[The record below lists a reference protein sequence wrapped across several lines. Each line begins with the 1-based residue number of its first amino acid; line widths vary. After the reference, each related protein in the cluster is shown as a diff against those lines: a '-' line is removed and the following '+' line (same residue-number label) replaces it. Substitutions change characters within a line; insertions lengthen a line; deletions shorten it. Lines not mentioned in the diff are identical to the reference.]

1 MTNQDTKCVIV
12 INEELPLGI
21 IANTCTILGITL
33 GKHVPELVGEDAV
46 DSSEKSHLGII
57 TIPVPILMGIITIPV
72 PILKANKELLRAL
85 REELYT
91 DNYKDVITVDFS
103 DVAQSCNVY
112 SEYLQKA
119 SMTPELEHSYF
130 GLAICGHKKKVNK
143 LTGSMPLLR

>member
-1 MTNQDTKCVIV
+1 MDRDIQY
-12 INEELPLGI
+12 INYKEKNLR
-21 IANTCTILGITL
+21 
-33 GKHVPELVGEDAV
+33 KKDAETENMKENHMYKNNDGNNIEV
-46 DSSEKSHLGII
+46 NNKSNRYVNNESNIQI
-57 TIPVPILMGIITIPV
+57 NITIPV

-112 SEYLQKA
+112 SEYLQKG

>member
-57 TIPVPILMGIITIPV
+57 TILVPIPVSYLNLTMPTII
-72 PILKANKELLRAL
+72 
-85 REELYT
+85 
-91 DNYKDVITVDFS
+91 
-103 DVAQSCNVY
+103 
-112 SEYLQKA
+112 
-119 SMTPELEHSYF
+119 
-130 GLAICGHKKKVNK
+130 
-143 LTGSMPLLR
+143 

>member
-1 MTNQDTKCVIV
+1 MDRDIQY
-12 INEELPLGI
+12 INYKEKNLR
-21 IANTCTILGITL
+21 
-33 GKHVPELVGEDAV
+33 KKDAETENMKENHMYKNNDENNIEV
-46 DSSEKSHLGII
+46 NNKSNRYVNNESNIQI
-57 TIPVPILMGIITIPV
+57 NITIPV

>member
-1 MTNQDTKCVIV
+1 MTNKDTKCVIV

-46 DSSEKSHLGII
+46 DSSEKSHL
-57 TIPVPILMGIITIPV
+57 GIITIPV

>member
-1 MTNQDTKCVIV
+1 MDRDIQY
-12 INEELPLGI
+12 INYKEKNLR
-21 IANTCTILGITL
+21 
-33 GKHVPELVGEDAV
+33 KKDAETENMKENHMYKNNDGNNIEV
-46 DSSEKSHLGII
+46 NNKSNRYVNNESNIQI
-57 TIPVPILMGIITIPV
+57 NITIPV